1 MTPVLNMA
9 FPFTY
14 NYRRSDLD
22 TTREKLRHGD
32 RHKRRSEAG
41 GYRDYNRRPNE
52 PRYDRD
58 YRKGYSINQPSRG
71 HRYVSITYFMLELF
85 KLRLVFSQYL
95 ETGH

>member
-1 MTPVLNMA
+1 ME

-71 HRYVSITYFMLELF
+71 HRYVCLTYLMLELVR
-85 KLRLVFSQYL
+85 LRFVYIQYL
-95 ETGH
+95 ETGLENIWK